1 MQTDG
6 GKVETV
12 TDFIFLG
19 SKITAVTAAMKLKDA
34 CSLEGK
40 LWPTLDSVLKSKHI
54 TLLTKVWL
62 VKNYDFSSS
71 LVRMWQLY
79 HKEGWVLKN
88 WCFQIVVLEKTLESP
103 LDCKEIKPVNRKGNQ
118 PQIFIRRTNAKA
130 PILWLPEV
138 QSWRNGKDPD
148 AGKEWGEEEKGVTE
162 DKIGWIISL
171 TQWTLSSGRQWWT
184 GKPGMLQS
192 MGSQRAGLIH
202 WREKKKPTDSLTVW
216 WPIHANKRQSH
227 FHWLQT
233 TCKAVRCTIIY
244 EKDYRYL

>member
-1 MQTDG
+1 MD
-6 GKVETV
+6 
-12 TDFIFLG
+12 D
-19 SKITAVTAAMKLKDA
+19 
-34 CSLEGK
+34 
-40 LWPTLDSVLKSKHI
+40 H
-54 TLLTKVWL
+54 
-62 VKNYDFSSS
+62 
-71 LVRMWQLY
+71 
-79 HKEGWVLKN
+79 WVPKN
-88 WCFQIVVLEKTLESP
+88 WCFWTVVLEKTLESP